1 MNTLRSALRA
11 PPDPWEQTRRE
22 LGLDA
27 GPGPGDCNIA
37 VQIVDRHVDRG
48 RGGEIAM
55 RFIAADRVDECTDLT
70 YDDLLDRS
78 ARVAGVLLRLG
89 LRPGDTVSLLAGR
102 VPLLYVSALGVWRAG
117 GVACPLFAAFGPEPV
132 RQRLELGECRFLVTT
147 SSIYRR
153 KIASI
158 RSGLPLLEHVLV
170 IDVDAADAPEGTES
184 LPDLLLTAE
193 RAPAARTLAEDPAI
207 LHFTS
212 GTTGTPK
219 GAVLVH
225 EAVVSHAATGRS
237 VFALGQDDVYWCTA
251 DPGWVTGTSYGIV
264 APLAAGVRM
273 VVDEAEFDADRWYR
287 ILEQERVTVWYT
299 APTAIRMLMRAGR
312 DAADAR
318 DLSSLRLVA
327 SVGEPL
333 SAQAVEWG
341 RSVLG
346 QPIRDTWWQTETGAI
361 VIANGHDV
369 AIKPGSMGRPVE
381 GLQVTLLQ
389 SADDG
394 ELTIVDG
401 RTVEVVDHDE
411 IGMIAIRPGWP
422 SMFRQYLNAPERY
435 RKAFVDGWYISG
447 DLARR
452 DEDGSFWFIGR
463 ADDVIKTAG
472 HLIGPFEVESVLME
486 HDDVV
491 GAGVYG
497 MPDPVAGDVIHAE
510 VVLRDAAGGDETL
523 QSVKAHARRR
533 LGATLAPRSIL
544 AVERLPYTRS
554 GKVMRRLLRARALG
568 LPEGDTSTLEGN
580 DP

>member
-1 MNTLRSALRA
+1 MNTLQHPLEA
-11 PPDPWEQTRRE
+11 PPDPWQETRRE
-22 LGLDA
+22 LGLDDHPDA
-27 GPGPGDCNIA
+27 CNLA

-48 RGGEIAM
+48 RGGEVAM
-55 RFIAADRVDECTDLT
+55 RFIAARDVDECTDLT

-78 ARVAGVLLRLG
+78 ARVAGVLLELG
-89 LRPGDTVSLLAGR
+89 LRRGDTVSLLAGR
-102 VPLLYVSALGVWRAG
+102 VPLLYLSALGVWRAG
-117 GVACPLFAAFGPEPV
+117 GVACPLFAAFGPEPI
-132 RQRLELGECRFLVTT
+132 RQRLELGQCRILITT

-153 KIASI
+153 KIAAM
-158 RSGLPLLEHVLV
+158 RAELPLLEHVLV
-170 IDVDAADAPEGTES
+170 IDVDAADAPDGTES

-193 RAPAARTLAEDPAI
+193 PVPAARTLADDPAT

-237 VFALGQDDVYWCTA
+237 VFAFQPDDVYWCTA

-273 VVDEAEFDADRWYR
+273 VVDEAEFDADRWYQV
-287 ILEQERVTVWYT
+287 LEREQVTVWYT

-312 DAADAR
+312 DAADRR
-318 DLSSLRLVA
+318 DLGSLRLVA

-333 SAQAVEWG
+333 STQAVEWG

-369 AIKPGSMGRPVE
+369 HIRPGSMGRPVD
-381 GLQVTLLQ
+381 GLHVTLLQ

-394 ELTIVDG
+394 ELTMVDG

-422 SMFRQYLNAPERY
+422 SMFREYLNAHERY
-435 RKAFVDGWYISG
+435 RSAFVDGWYISG

-452 DEDGSFWFIGR
+452 DEDGYYWFIGR

-510 VVLRDAAGGDETL
+510 IVLRSGAGGDETL

-533 LGATLAPRSIL
+533 LGASLAPRSIV
-544 AVERLPYTRS
+544 AVEQLPYTRS

-580 DP
+580 DST